1 MKKVISPPR
10 SKRPVIIQSD
20 ITRDKKITIIV
31 EGGVVE
37 DIVKEKCSEIDVEV
51 HDYDVDQQEDE
62 NLFIDKYGRKFNRIV
77 F

>member
-1 MKKVISPPR
+1 MKKTISPPR
-10 SKRPVIIQSD
+10 NKRPIIIQSE
-20 ITRDKKITIIV
+20 ITNKKKITIFV

-51 HDYDVDQQEDE
+51 HDYDVEDSE
-62 NLFIDKYGRKFNRIV
+62 EEDLFTDKYGRKFNKIN